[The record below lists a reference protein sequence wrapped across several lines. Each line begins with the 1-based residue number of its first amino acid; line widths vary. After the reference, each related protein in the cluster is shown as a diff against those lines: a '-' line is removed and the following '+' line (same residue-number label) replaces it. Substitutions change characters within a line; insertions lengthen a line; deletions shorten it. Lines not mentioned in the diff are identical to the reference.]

1 MDYPSSTDCGEEI
14 NPLLIRKHTKLIRT
28 CLDVLPSDYAVF
40 QSTKPTILFFM
51 LSGMDVLGKL
61 DASIDRPR
69 QIEMADWVYALQFPR
84 GNGCLSPSRRCG
96 GFRGC
101 VLSVP
106 SAGLCPYESAHL
118 AQTYTSLCILLILGD
133 DFSRL
138 DRRAILRAVADS
150 QGADGSFFDG
160 DRSNENDMR
169 FLYCACA
176 ICYLLDDFSP
186 INIPSLLDFVR
197 RSVSYDGGIA
207 QGPSLESHGGS
218 TFCAVSALLL
228 TGHLWD
234 GSVLDSAKMERL
246 KKWALMKQEEGFHGR
261 TNKLDDSCYAFWVG
275 ATLSMLNALPLVDW
289 PVLRSFLL
297 RVQDAT
303 IGGFRRDDDSA
314 HSDLLHTYFSLA
326 ALGIFGEPPIRPLFV
341 PLNISARTYEHW
353 QRIRR
358 RWHGGTASGE
368 EKQERRK

>member
-1 MDYPSSTDCGEEI
+1 
-14 NPLLIRKHTKLIRT
+14 
-28 CLDVLPSDYAVF
+28 
-40 QSTKPTILFFM
+40 
-51 LSGMDVLGKL
+51 
-61 DASIDRPR
+61 
-69 QIEMADWVYALQFPR
+69 
-84 GNGCLSPSRRCG
+84 LSPSRRCG

-275 ATLSMLNALPLVDW
+275 ATLSVHAQRPPLGGLARFAFFSAPCSGRDHRRLS
-289 PVLRSFLL
+289 PGRRLGPLRPFAHVFL
-297 RVQDAT
+297 
-303 IGGFRRDDDSA
+303 IGCARNFRRTA
-314 HSDLLHTYFSLA
+314 HSSAVRSAEHFRTDLRTLATDSTPMARRNGDGGGKAGKKKMNGGKAAPKTDRLTALFSPECLK
-326 ALGIFGEPPIRPLFV
+326 IESNF
-341 PLNISARTYEHW
+341 Y
-353 QRIRR
+353 
-358 RWHGGTASGE
+358 
-368 EKQERRK
+368 